1 VTDATTESASPSP
14 TRTSAA
20 TTRVA
25 RVVTEAL
32 TPGVLVAAIS
42 LAVAWHAGS
51 VRWGIVAAIFA
62 SAIPIAY
69 IVRGIRQGRYRDHH
83 VPTREHRPT
92 VILVAATS
100 VIAGLAVMLLLDA
113 PRDLVALVVAMLGG
127 LALTFAA
134 TRWWGKVSFHTAVA
148 AGTATTLGLVFGP
161 WLYTSWVLVATIAW
175 SRVRLA
181 EHTLAQSVLGAVLGA
196 VAAGVI
202 FPLFR

>member
-1 VTDATTESASPSP
+1 
-14 TRTSAA
+14 
-20 TTRVA
+20 
-25 RVVTEAL
+25 
-32 TPGVLVAAIS
+32 
-42 LAVAWHAGS
+42 
-51 VRWGIVAAIFA
+51 
-62 SAIPIAY
+62 
-69 IVRGIRQGRYRDHH
+69 
-83 VPTREHRPT
+83 

-100 VIAGLAVMLLLDA
+100 VIAGLALMLLLDA